1 LSTEQPI
8 TAAEQPVCWL
18 FLLSPDRRRP
28 RISAANE
35 KSVAVNL
42 PPKQQNSR
50 RLVWLDAGGLLLEA

>member
-1 LSTEQPI
+1 LFTEQPI
-8 TAAEQPVCWL
+8 TAAEQPACWL

-42 PPKQQNSR
+42 PPKQQTAAAWCGSTPAA
-50 RLVWLDAGGLLLEA
+50 WLLEA